1 MLAFTKILIRNLEVQ
16 EGIQEVRK
24 ATVFSSSHL
33 PTRLHKLLV
42 SVIHSCLLLDDF
54 FEQALLKNMHITFTW
69 PCKVLNN
76 FLTKSSMFS
85 VHKQTHF
92 SAKHVC
98 VHSLLAMVAV
108 GDSSLLWHL
117 SPPVTKMS
125 HILLTIGVCSQH
137 VRSLCAVT
145 AAVNCSFN
153 CNSRGRTLAEIEQ
166 LR

>member
-1 MLAFTKILIRNLEVQ
+1 MKYQCQQSLKCSLPPQKSTRRSDSGSVENVGIYQDFDKKPRGPGGDTGGEKSNSIFLQPFTHQTAQTASFSYSFLPS
-16 EGIQEVRK
+16 VRW
-24 ATVFSSSHL
+24 
-33 PTRLHKLLV
+33 
-42 SVIHSCLLLDDF
+42 F
-54 FEQALLKNMHITFTW
+54 FEQALLKNVHITFTW

-117 SPPVTKMS
+117 SPSCNQNVTY
-125 HILLTIGVCSQH
+125 I
-137 VRSLCAVT
+137 
-145 AAVNCSFN
+145 VNHRCLFSA
-153 CNSRGRTLAEIEQ
+153 C
-166 LR
+166 